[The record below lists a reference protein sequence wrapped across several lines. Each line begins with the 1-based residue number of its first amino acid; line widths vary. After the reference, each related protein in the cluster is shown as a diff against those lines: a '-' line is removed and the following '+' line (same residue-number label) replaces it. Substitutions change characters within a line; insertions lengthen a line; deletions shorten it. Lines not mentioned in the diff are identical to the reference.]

1 MNTGSIKN
9 TAVKLFVE
17 DSPWQF
23 RLLAIMVFAFFG
35 GGLLL
40 DTWAS
45 QIPFPDSTKI
55 SEEIDKMAVEFTKS
69 KHESLTGS
77 AALLYDFAKIALG
90 ALIATVTQSIKQI
103 TKSPEDENA

>member
-1 MNTGSIKN
+1 MAKVNEILTK
-9 TAVKLFVE
+9 AFVE

-45 QIPFPDSTKI
+45 QIPFPEPKVNEQMDQL
-55 SEEIDKMAVEFTKS
+55 AVEFTKA
-69 KHESLTGS
+69 KHT
-77 AALLYDFAKIALG
+77 
-90 ALIATVTQSIKQI
+90 
-103 TKSPEDENA
+103 